1 MTYTVIIWR
10 RVGCALIV
18 ACALLTL
25 YMYFVIFRYSMGV
38 KTVNIDQ
45 VDETKMDAH
54 VKIRIPETEKLDCD
68 TDIFSLIQCSNM
80 DEDGTKTT
88 CKDTEKDVNQSGL
101 RKRNVKSEN
110 PSKEDHIEE
119 VIKTDA
125 DKNTKANE
133 NNGENELEKKRL
145 FDPIKWFGVL
155 VPGSLKQS
163 QVEFRKC
170 IEVAVNVG
178 NLQTKLENFRKNYR
192 TLLKLKKNKFSE
204 TEDQL

>member
-1 MTYTVIIWR
+1 MIIWK

-18 ACALLTL
+18 ACALLTW

-68 TDIFSLIQCSNM
+68 TDTGIFSLIQCSNM
-80 DEDGTKTT
+80 GEDGTKTT
-88 CKDTEKDVNQSGL
+88 WKNTEKNVNQSGL

-125 DKNTKANE
+125 DKNTKDIE
-133 NNGENELEKKRL
+133 TNGENEPEKKRL

-178 NLQTKLENFRKNYR
+178 NLQTKLENLRKNYR